1 MIDLRVVRPLQ
12 PSIVAKKV
20 HSDSVIP
27 LPEVVCPNMGQH
39 FSDENHD
46 GSSGMRMVRP
56 SAAFLSTA
64 GFDGFKTR
72 VQFCQRSQHLKLHN
86 SRSPV
91 AYESPSIH
99 GLHISLPGN
108 HEGDIHC
115 HSGTRS
121 SLSALTSLAFC
132 FLSS

>member
-20 HSDSVIP
+20 HSDCVIP

-56 SAAFLSTA
+56 FYRPLASSALRRVSRRAFNSVNEASTSSYITQDLQSLMKVLPYMDYTSLYPEIMRVISTA
-64 GFDGFKTR
+64 TLGQE
-72 VQFCQRSQHLKLHN
+72 VA
-86 SRSPV
+86 SR
-91 AYESPSIH
+91 
-99 GLHISLPGN
+99 L
-108 HEGDIHC
+108 
-115 HSGTRS
+115 
-121 SLSALTSLAFC
+121 
-132 FLSS
+132 

>member
-64 GFDGFKTR
+64 GFEWLRR
-72 VQFCQRSQHLKLHN
+72 VSRRAFN
-86 SRSPV
+86 SVNEASTSS
-91 AYESPSIH
+91 YITQD
-99 GLHISLPGN
+99 LQSLMKVLPYM
-108 HEGDIHC
+108 DY
-115 HSGTRS
+115 
-121 SLSALTSLAFC
+121 TSLYPEIMRVISTAT
-132 FLSS
+132 LGQEVASRL

>member
-1 MIDLRVVRPLQ
+1 MIDLSVVRPLQ

-56 SAAFLSTA
+56 FYRPLASTVSRRAFNSVNEASTSSYITQDLQSLKKVLPYMDYTSLYPEIMRVISTA
-64 GFDGFKTR
+64 TLGQE
-72 VQFCQRSQHLKLHN
+72 VA
-86 SRSPV
+86 SR
-91 AYESPSIH
+91 
-99 GLHISLPGN
+99 L
-108 HEGDIHC
+108 
-115 HSGTRS
+115 
-121 SLSALTSLAFC
+121 
-132 FLSS
+132 